1 MTKQVT
7 ERERRKH
14 MGVRVLQWIE
24 SQGVIFHYDRKARE
38 TAKAYLRDMP
48 TVFPELVGMLS
59 AIYLYRQSKQADG
72 SMDGIL
78 WRDVTKDGS
87 GILYAVGLSV
97 EAVERGKE
105 YTQFLFIHE
114 LAHILAPG
122 EHEQPFKQIT
132 AALLARFNSIMESAL
147 EDEPSP
153 VVRTSSGSGR
163 KVSKEDQEARKHMR
177 KAIKDGDCPPPS
189 SSYKKIPVTVAH
201 SGKAWRERHR
211 H

>member
-1 MTKQVT
+1 MNRN

-14 MGVRVLQWIE
+14 MGARVLRWIE
-24 SQGVIFHYDRKARE
+24 SQGVVFHYDRKARE
-38 TAKAYLRDMP
+38 TAKAYLQDMP

-114 LAHILAPG
+114 LTYILVPG
-122 EHEQPFKQIT
+122 EHVPPFHQIM
-132 AALLARFNSIMESAL
+132 AALLARFNSATGSSL
-147 EDEPSP
+147 EDESPP
-153 VVRTSSGSGR
+153 VVGKSTEGETRALGE
-163 KVSKEDQEARKHMR
+163 KQPDQAE
-177 KAIKDGDCPPPS
+177 GP
-189 SSYKKIPVTVAH
+189 
-201 SGKAWRERHR
+201 
-211 H
+211 

>member
-1 MTKQVT
+1 MNRN

-14 MGVRVLQWIE
+14 MGVRVLRWIE
-24 SQGVIFHYDRKARE
+24 SQGVVFYYGKPEREKAKE
-38 TAKAYLRDMP
+38 YLRVMP
-48 TVFPELVGMLS
+48 AVLPELVRMLS
-59 AIYLYRQSKQADG
+59 AVYLYRQSEQADG

-78 WRDVTKDGS
+78 WRDVTRDGD

-132 AALLARFNSIMESAL
+132 AALLARFNSITESAL